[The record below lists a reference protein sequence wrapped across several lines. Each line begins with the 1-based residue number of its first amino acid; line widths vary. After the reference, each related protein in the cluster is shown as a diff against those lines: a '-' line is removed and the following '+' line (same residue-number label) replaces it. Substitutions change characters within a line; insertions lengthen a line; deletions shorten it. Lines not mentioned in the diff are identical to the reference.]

1 LIFHCGN
8 ANLEKLIKVGREN
21 GAELQT
27 LKERNSRLGCETQNA
42 LVEIKPTQF
51 SVK

>member
-1 LIFHCGN
+1 
-8 ANLEKLIKVGREN
+8 LEKLIKVGREN

-27 LKERNSRLGCETQNA
+27 LKERDARLGRETQHA

-51 SVK
+51 SVQ